1 MDYAKLSKCWRET
14 VYGNNITLCGGKDPL
29 HRVFYLHKSNMCAM
43 IRKRTYVLK
52 EKRRREG
59 APEIDRTSRAATAT
73 HRHSAALPARCR

>member
-52 EKRRREG
+52 GAEIWRRLFRKKCQSMKNF
-59 APEIDRTSRAATAT
+59 RF
-73 HRHSAALPARCR
+73 

>member
-43 IRKRTYVLK
+43 IRKRTYVLIK
-52 EKRRREG
+52 NRKGNSNEKG
-59 APEIDRTSRAATAT
+59 CFSKLSDLSV
-73 HRHSAALPARCR
+73 